1 MANLAKKHI
10 QGTLS
15 GPSYQATTELFFN
28 KVFGDKKTYGHDFAT
43 DKGVVIS
50 ESISVKYSDG
60 TTIKYND
67 VSQKQKYLSS
77 ARGAVSA
84 ELHGKLKG
92 NKNKITLKHTQLF
105 KTEEFGGKP
114 VGGKKESRGTVFEKD
129 FTSRLQECI
138 NGEVCVGKYH
148 KPAGYLIEQLETL
161 NGAITK
167 IENVGG
173 QNASRPMEVAGKQI
187 YIAPRAHI
195 MHGPVLTDVTVH
207 HVGKKSFLSLKYGG
221 TLTFMNPG
229 SKSLFSDGDI
239 RDYNINTLKGKALL
253 NMFGIDHIMF
263 CDVFNAFGTT
273 AQSNKNKKLSGP
285 SASADVPRIKEFV
298 KTAMGSNYW
307 MVHAQSS
314 GEMIDMW
321 WMNPEDVKGD
331 YSSVN
336 NVNILYG
343 GNTGTGKRVDV
354 SFSNK
359 NFEFKLNIRNKS
371 GGVYPTNIM
380 LDYKTLSIPTKVTL

>member
-1 MANLAKKHI
+1 M
-10 QGTLS
+10 
-15 GPSYQATTELFFN
+15 
-28 KVFGDKKTYGHDFAT
+28 
-43 DKGVVIS
+43 
-50 ESISVKYSDG
+50 
-60 TTIKYND
+60 
-67 VSQKQKYLSS
+67 
-77 ARGAVSA
+77 
-84 ELHGKLKG
+84 
-92 NKNKITLKHTQLF
+92 
-105 KTEEFGGKP
+105 
-114 VGGKKESRGTVFEKD
+114 
-129 FTSRLQECI
+129 
-138 NGEVCVGKYH
+138 CVGKYH
-148 KPAGYLIEQLETL
+148 KPAGYLIEQLENL

-173 QNASRPMEVAGKQI
+173 QNASRPMEVTGKQI
-187 YIAPRAHI
+187 YIAPRAHK

-229 SKSLFSDGDI
+229 SKTLFSDGDI

-253 NMFGIDHIMF
+253 DMFGIDHIMF

-273 AQSNKNKKLSGP
+273 SQSNKNKKLSGP
-285 SASADVPRIKEFV
+285 PASADVPRIKEFV

-307 MVHAQSS
+307 MVKAHSS
-314 GEMIDMW
+314 GEKIDMW
-321 WMNPEDVKGD
+321 WMNPIDVD
-331 YSSVN
+331 ANYSLVN